1 MYQRQTTQLLP
12 SAPFYRTCPAEE
24 VFLSCFRTSA
34 SAEEKYLR
42 LSAAD
47 IYKELKK
54 RNAAALRGFNPNHFA
69 SIDKNGGRTEA
80 YGIWE
85 CIFGGK
91 TMIEFG
97 NTAESTESDISSF

>member
-12 SAPFYRTCPAEE
+12 SAPFYRTSPAEE

-69 SIDKNGGRTEA
+69 QVLIKMGVERKHTE
-80 YGIWE
+80 YG
-85 CIFGGK
+85 
-91 TMIEFG
+91 
-97 NTAESTESDISSF
+97 NVYLVVRR

>member
-47 IYKELKK
+47 I
-54 RNAAALRGFNPNHFA
+54 
-69 SIDKNGGRTEA
+69 DKNGGRTEA

>member
-54 RNAAALRGFNPNHFA
+54 RN
-69 SIDKNGGRTEA
+69 
-80 YGIWE
+80 
-85 CIFGGK
+85 
-91 TMIEFG
+91 
-97 NTAESTESDISSF
+97 